1 MRALACNIRAL
12 SRNPRLSWRRR
23 QFFRDSNR
31 SREAV
36 NPPHLREPLTQSP
49 SFSSSLLLLLLLLLL
64 FLLLLL
70 DLDLFCWYSS
80 ESFSLST
87 NTAHLISRVGRCLQC
102 SRSLFSS
109 PPSHLFQPLFCV
121 SDRVHYCRDHQRAVF
136 VVQSPSSFYE

>member
-36 NPPHLREPLTQSP
+36 NPPHLRESLTQSP
-49 SFSSSLLLLLLLLLL
+49 SFSSSLLLLLLLLL

-80 ESFSLST
+80 ESFSLATS
-87 NTAHLISRVGRCLQC
+87 TAHLISRVGRCLQC
-102 SRSLFSS
+102 SRSLFSTL
-109 PPSHLFQPLFCV
+109 PSHFQTLFFV
-121 SDRVHYCRDHQRAVF
+121 SDRVHCCRDHHRAVF